1 MLDKSNNIRIKIK
14 CNLFNVNNTNV
25 DINEIASFFFLETRI
40 KRNIIFDLTLSF
52 LFSNLEVFNNNSR
65 NKNNEKNE

>member
-65 NKNNEKNE
+65 NKNNEKNA